1 MLERPDLQESN
12 IIACIQGEYGLH
24 GVQIEFLPI
33 GADPNTAVYR
43 ITADD
48 AAPYFLKL
56 RRGVFDETSVTLPQF
71 LHDQGIAQIIAP
83 LTTTGGHLWAQMDA
97 FKVILYPFV
106 EGCNGYEVELSTSNW
121 RDFGA
126 ALRCI
131 HGAGLPP
138 ALLERIRRETFSG
151 HWREIVRTSL
161 ESVENG
167 AWEDPVAAKLA
178 EFLRIN
184 RAEVLILVERAEQL
198 AQVLQ
203 TQTQQATLCHSDIHA
218 GNLLI
223 DANDAIFIVDWD
235 DPILAPKE
243 RDLMFI
249 GGAQG
254 FRGCSAQEEESRFY
268 RGYGPTEIDPC
279 ALAYYRYERIIQDIA
294 VYCEQLLQS
303 TEGGSDREQ
312 SLHYLMSNF
321 LPDGTIEMAHQAYR
335 RGTIHRCGS
344 LR

>member
-1 MLERPDLQESN
+1 MLERPDLQESK
-12 IIACIQGEYGLH
+12 IIACIHSEYGLRT
-24 GVQIEFLPI
+24 VQVEFLPI

-43 ITADD
+43 IAADD
-48 AAPYFLKL
+48 ATFYFLKL

-71 LHDQGIAQIIAP
+71 LHNQGIVQIIAP
-83 LTTTGGHLWAQMDA
+83 LPTTTGQLSAQIDA

-106 EGCNGYEVELSTSNW
+106 EGRNGYEVELSASNW

-126 ALRCI
+126 ALRRI
-131 HGAGLPP
+131 HDVDLPP
-138 ALLERIRRETFSG
+138 ALHECIRRETFSG
-151 HWREIVRTSL
+151 QWRESVRVSL
-161 ESVENG
+161 EAVEDD
-167 AWEDPVAAKLA
+167 AWEDPVAAQLA

-184 RAEVLILVERAEQL
+184 RAEVLVLVERAERL
-198 AQVLQ
+198 AQVLC
-203 TQTQQATLCHSDIHA
+203 TQTPQTILCHSDIHA

-223 DANDAIFIVDWD
+223 DANDTLHIVDWD
-235 DPILAPKE
+235 DPIMAPKE

-254 FRGCSAQEEESRFY
+254 FRGCSAQEEEILFF
-268 RGYGPTEIDPC
+268 RGYGQTEIDPC

-294 VYCEQLLQS
+294 VYCQQLLHS
-303 TEGGSDREQ
+303 TEGGSDRKQ
-312 SLHYLMSNF
+312 SLHYLKSNF

-335 RGTIHRCGS
+335 HGTIRICGS